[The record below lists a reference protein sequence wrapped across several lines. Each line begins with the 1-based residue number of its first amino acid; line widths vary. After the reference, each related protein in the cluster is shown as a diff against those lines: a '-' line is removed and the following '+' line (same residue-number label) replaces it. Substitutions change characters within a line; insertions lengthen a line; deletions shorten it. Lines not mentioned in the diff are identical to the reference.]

1 MAAGAVLVILYLA
14 LTVGLEN
21 FGPSSVLD
29 FSRQQPIIFGLAVSA
44 TSVIVAA
51 VAFVGRLKTWN

>member
-14 LTVGLEN
+14 LTVGVDM
-21 FGPSSVLD
+21 FGPGSVLD